1 MTRINLGAHLV
12 ENLNRIRIWGSK
24 LKKQGSCI
32 WAPQPEFPISDV
44 KGVLLPL
51 DVGES
56 TFHKRDLFPTFRET
70 VQRVRVSLLHWP
82 FLKNKNNQYA
92 LMSQFRMG
100 PSEPQ

>member
-70 VQRVRVSLLHWP
+70 EGSECPSCDEHLLSN
-82 FLKNKNNQYA
+82 FNSK
-92 LMSQFRMG
+92 
-100 PSEPQ
+100 